1 MISLKH
7 LRLAKAYTYSSQVAK
22 VAKVAN
28 LDKKPSSKFA
38 KFAKFAGEEERFIFE
53 ERAAILEFDA
63 GLYRANAEVL
73 AFSLHPF

>member
-7 LRLAKAYTYSSQVAK
+7 LRLAKAYTYSSK
-22 VAKVAN
+22 VAKAAN

-63 GLYRANAEVL
+63 GLDRANAEVL

>member
-7 LRLAKAYTYSSQVAK
+7 LRLAKAYTYSSK

-28 LDKKPSSKFA
+28 LDNKPSSKFA

-53 ERAAILEFDA
+53 ERVQILEFSFSLDRRSA
-63 GLYRANAEVL
+63 AKGAYR
-73 AFSLHPF
+73 LHPF